1 MSSEDFD
8 LAGDVE
14 QAWGRFRGRLA
25 DRIAAMEDDECL
37 LIEMEV
43 GADEDD
49 LDGAAPYVQFV
60 GWGGDLVRAEVVS
73 NYYLDER
80 FRLTSDHEEMLGE
93 AGWLPPTYD
102 PDAEADSG
110 SANFHL
116 DLEVREADRLAV
128 MSVRALREVFGCA
141 HPIFL
146 SAEGLEIDPPGDPSW
161 SPAVEAEATDEPV
174 VEFPESQDDLRAMVD
189 RALAVMFEE
198 PVRHDGDG
206 DVPVIAGQSAIFVRV
221 VADAPFVELYS
232 ELVVDVTDADRAI
245 LEIGILN
252 RDHPFAKF
260 RLRDDTVVMSH
271 RICAFPFAA
280 SQLRGLLAKLMDE
293 IDDLAR
299 DLAARVDGR
308 RFFDLP
314 AQPPAIDESGSD
326 ADDAVPVAGRAA
338 GDAARRPGQ
347 AGAGRRALRQ
357 RPARGH
363 RTARAVAHRGR
374 PC

>member
-1 MSSEDFD
+1 MVS
-8 LAGDVE
+8 
-14 QAWGRFRGRLA
+14 GR
-25 DRIAAMEDDECL
+25 
-37 LIEMEV
+37 
-43 GADEDD
+43 
-49 LDGAAPYVQFV
+49 
-60 GWGGDLVRAEVVS
+60 GG
-73 NYYLDER
+73 
-80 FRLTSDHEEMLGE
+80 G
-93 AGWLPPTYD
+93 GP
-102 PDAEADSG
+102 
-110 SANFHL
+110 
-116 DLEVREADRLAV
+116 
-128 MSVRALREVFGCA
+128 
-141 HPIFL
+141 
-146 SAEGLEIDPPGDPSW
+146 
-161 SPAVEAEATDEPV
+161 DEPV

-232 ELVVDVTDADRAI
+232 ELVVEVTDADRAI

-314 AQPPAIDESGSD
+314 AQPPAIDESVSD
-326 ADDAVPVAGRAA
+326 ADAPYPSLVGLLEMLHDGPAKPAQVAALFDNDRHEVIGQLVRLRTGVDRADGHDLELVLGQLRAA
-338 GDAARRPGQ
+338 LRHIADANSIPVRRPLPPKPVRSHQ
-347 AGAGRRALRQ
+347 PSLLPEREDALDVGLWS
-357 RPARGH
+357 ADLE
-363 RTARAVAHRGR
+363 
-374 PC
+374 